1 MSQKLRISL
10 LLGLLLTLIT
20 GVFSA
25 EAQGRPTPTAE
36 SRPPGQDD
44 PSSTG
49 DVPNKSIRGS
59 VYIDLNSDGIC
70 VNSGVEGE
78 VAVGN
83 INIDFTSSAG
93 EKLATLQ
100 SGDNGTY
107 GFADVGDSYWEV
119 KVDPDNTWVVT
130 SQNPLFVPISNDTPV
145 QTGVDF
151 CVQKADTYNRPPV
164 DEAGSGAGAV
174 LLPEAGSAQPEG
186 STALLF
192 VAISGM
198 GLILLGAGLKLRERA
213 VARNR

>member
-20 GVFSA
+20 GVFTA
-25 EAQGRPTPTAE
+25 EAQGRPTPTPE
-36 SRPPGQDD
+36 GKPPGQDD
-44 PSSTG
+44 PSSTD

-59 VYIDLNSDGIC
+59 VYIDVNSDGVC

-78 VAVGN
+78 VPVQF

-119 KVDPDNTWVVT
+119 KADPDNTWVVT
-130 SQNPLFVPISNDTPV
+130 SQNPIFVPIGNDTPV

-151 CVQKADTYNRPPV
+151 CVQKVDTYRPPTG
-164 DEAGSGAGAV
+164 GSGSGGV
-174 LLPEAGSAQPEG
+174 LLPEAGAAQPVG